1 MGSNTIYQVTDL
13 NSKRVEFVAAA
24 KRGEARLRDK
34 DGTSLVML
42 RESHVRV
49 LEGLAEWTN
58 AYLRL
63 ERLLRSSSAPSVSDL
78 GTLAWLRVFDREDQ
92 QAFLE
97 DLHDAIVAASAD
109 EELTPVEELIRDWRT
124 TAAQLADPLRRA
136 VLLSGDDLRGDD
148 LVATDRP

>member
-1 MGSNTIYQVTDL
+1 MSSDTIYQVTDL

-63 ERLLRSSSAPSVSDL
+63 ERLLRSASAPSVSDL
-78 GTLAWLRVFDREDQ
+78 GTLAWLRVFDEDDQ
-92 QAFLE
+92 RAFLE
-97 DLHDAIVAASAD
+97 DLHDAIVAANAD
-109 EELTPVEELIRDWRT
+109 EDLAPVEELVRDWRT

-136 VLLSGDDLRGDD
+136 VLLGDEVQSGD
-148 LVATDRP
+148 LVSVDRP

>member
-1 MGSNTIYQVTDL
+1 MSSDTIYQVTDL

-24 KRGEARLRDK
+24 KRGGARLRDK

-49 LEGLAEWTN
+49 LEGLAEWTS

-63 ERLLRSSSAPSVSDL
+63 ERLLRGPSAPSVSEL
-78 GTLAWLRVFDREDQ
+78 GTLAWLRVFDHDDQ
-92 QAFLE
+92 RAFLE

-109 EELTPVEELIRDWRT
+109 EDLVPVEELVGDWRT

-136 VLLSGDDLRGDD
+136 VLLGENVEVDA
-148 LVATDRP
+148 LVPAERP